1 MKTPSSFQFI
11 FLPTLISLMMGLIS
25 CQPTQQSSEDPSPQ
39 QVTIRA
45 AQSTWVEETFQNE
58 LVSIGLEQ
66 LGYQIAPPREVDY
79 PAIYLSL
86 ANNDLDYSVI
96 YYNPQ
101 HEGLFANAGGE
112 EKMELLGV
120 LVPFGEAGYRIDKKT
135 AEEYGI
141 SSIEQLKDPE
151 IAKLFDFD
159 GDGKA
164 NLTGCNPGWA
174 CELIVEHHI
183 EAYGLQDTVE
193 QDQGQYV
200 TLLADTIAR
209 YKQGGSILYYAY
221 NPHWIFA
228 VLKPNQDT
236 VWLTVPFTSLPESQ
250 GEVTEAE
257 TTVDGKNLGISKTG
271 QNIVASQT
279 FVERNPMA
287 KRWLELVQIPV
298 QDMNQISL
306 RIKDGEN
313 SPEDIRRLAEE
324 WIGENQ
330 EQFDGWLA
338 EAKIAGE

>member
-1 MKTPSSFQFI
+1 MQSLSKS
-11 FLPTLISLMMGLIS
+11 LLISTLFSLTVGLIS
-25 CQPTQQSSEDPSPQ
+25 CQPTQQSSEQLSPE

-45 AQSTWVEETFQNE
+45 AQSTWVEEAFQNE
-58 LVSIGLEQ
+58 VVRIGLEQ
-66 LGYQIAPPREVDY
+66 LGYQIDKPRELDY

-112 EKMELLGV
+112 EKLQLLSV
-120 LVPFGEAGYRIDKKT
+120 LVPPGEAGYRIDKKT

-141 SSIEQLKDPE
+141 SSIEQLKDPT

-174 CELIVEHHI
+174 CESIIDHHI
-183 EAYGLQDTVE
+183 EVYGLQDTVE
-193 QDQGQYV
+193 QDQGKYV
-200 TLLADTIAR
+200 TLLADAITR
-209 YKQGGSILYYAY
+209 YQQGGSILYYAY

-228 VLKPNQDT
+228 VLKPDEDT

-250 GEVTEAE
+250 GEITDAD
-257 TTVDGKNLGISKTG
+257 TTVDGKNLGIPKTG
-271 QNIVASQT
+271 QNIVANKV
-279 FVERNPMA
+279 FIERHPIA

-298 QDMNQISL
+298 NEMNQISL
-306 RIKDGEN
+306 RIKEGED
-313 SPEDIRRLAEE
+313 SPEELRSLAEE
-324 WIGENQ
+324 WVSGNQ
-330 EQFDGWLA
+330 EQFDRWVE
-338 EAKIAGE
+338 EAKGAGK